1 LKQELKKFKQLL
13 PDEVSII
20 VGGRAANGYLEVL
33 DEISAIV
40 VKDSRHLRLEL
51 EAIRENKY
59 N

>member
-1 LKQELKKFKQLL
+1 LKKFKHLL
-13 PDEVSII
+13 PEGVSII
-20 VGGRAANGYLEVL
+20 VGGRASNGYYDVL
-33 DEISAIV
+33 DEIDATV